1 LAHHFNSS
9 PNHDPQTFGARVYNT
24 AQGLARGRYERGTD
38 NGAHDMAMLVFL
50 QFWSDPKR
58 WMASYSPEVFAAVS
72 LRNRAEDWRRT
83 ERIQRGQGAHLVE
96 RDGQRVARRQMG
108 SLDELTDRIGDITT
122 SGHDFADAVAAQVDV
137 RNALDMLSELQR
149 TLVWSVDVEGYT
161 VVEVAEALGK
171 NRSYCQREL
180 GKARNFIREY
190 VVAA

>member
-1 LAHHFNSS
+1 LAHQFNSS
-9 PNHDPQTFGARVYNT
+9 PNHDPQAFGARVYNT

-122 SGHDFADAVAAQVDV
+122 NGHDFADAVAAQVDV
-137 RNALDMLSELQR
+137 HDALSMLSALQR
-149 TLVWSVDVEGYT
+149 TLVWRVDVEGYT
-161 VVEVAEALGK
+161 VVEAARDLGK

>member
-1 LAHHFNSS
+1 LAHQFISS
-9 PNHDPQTFGARVYNT
+9 PNNDPQAFGARVYST
-24 AQGLARGRYERGTD
+24 AQGLARARFERGTD
-38 NGAHDMAMLVFL
+38 TGAHDMAMLVFL

-108 SLDELTDRIGDITT
+108 SLDELTDRTGDITT
-122 SGHDFADAVAAQVDV
+122 SGHDFADAVAAQIDV
-137 RNALDMLSELQR
+137 QDALSMLSELQR
-149 TLVWSVDVEGYT
+149 ELVWRVDVEGYT
-161 VVEVAEALGK
+161 VVEIAEALGK

-180 GKARNFIREY
+180 G
-190 VVAA
+190 

>member
-1 LAHHFNSS
+1 MAHHFNSS